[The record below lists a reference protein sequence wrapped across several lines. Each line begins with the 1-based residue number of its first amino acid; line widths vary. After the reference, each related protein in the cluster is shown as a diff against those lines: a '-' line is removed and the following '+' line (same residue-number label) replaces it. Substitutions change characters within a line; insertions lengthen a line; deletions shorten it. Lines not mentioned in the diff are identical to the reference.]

1 VPAQART
8 WLGQG
13 DQKLQKCHKPLVLY
27 STAFPAPTDLP
38 EEKQRLPM
46 SNSTTHQPLPSYN
59 YFDCLLQSNHAAT
72 QLKIDA
78 PKHGTTTRIA
88 LLTTSPKSETASP
101 AGRTNQIIQSQCR
114 LLHHQTVQKHLRGFQ
129 SKTQSHLHQNSTS
142 TQPTKPHCTEI
153 PNDPP
158 VAPDIHINNTSST
171 PRPSPSPHPQ
181 PHNQPEP
188 DTTELAQR
196 GEKTTASQTH
206 AVLHKLVGLLP
217 FWAARSCPSQCI
229 IYCHPYKPHSPRCR
243 ISATPAVDHS
253 QCSRPHQT
261 LHLLHQHDICVVD
274 QL

>member
-1 VPAQART
+1 
-8 WLGQG
+8 
-13 DQKLQKCHKPLVLY
+13 
-27 STAFPAPTDLP
+27 
-38 EEKQRLPM
+38 M
-46 SNSTTHQPLPSYN
+46 TH
-59 YFDCLLQSNHAAT
+59 D
-72 QLKIDA
+72 
-78 PKHGTTTRIA
+78 
-88 LLTTSPKSETASP
+88 
-101 AGRTNQIIQSQCR
+101 
-114 LLHHQTVQKHLRGFQ
+114 
-129 SKTQSHLHQNSTS
+129 
-142 TQPTKPHCTEI
+142 I
-153 PNDPP
+153 PNDTNYIISRSLEPIPP
-158 VAPDIHINNTSST
+158 QPTSAVKSDQVGNNSKTTSRFPVKNTKPPSPTLDIYTAHKAPLHRINIQST
-171 PRPSPSPHPQ
+171 PRPRYTHPKHAFKPTPLPIPTSPTT
-181 PHNQPEP
+181 HNQPQP